1 MNRALGIV
9 IATLLLVSAA
19 FAQMEPPKPGP
30 EHKKLDYFV
39 GSWAS
44 DGDMK
49 PSPFGPGGK
58 ITAIEESKWMDGGF
72 FVVIHSTYDGGAM
85 GKGTALAVMGYD
97 PDQKVYTYD
106 EYNTQGE
113 AVHSKGTVDGDT
125 WTWVNDMKM
134 GPKTIKGRFT
144 MKIVSPTLY
153 NYKYEMSEDG
163 TKWNMVMEGKDTKK
177 Q

>member
-1 MNRALGIV
+1 
-9 IATLLLVSAA
+9 
-19 FAQMEPPKPGP
+19 
-30 EHKKLDYFV
+30 
-39 GSWAS
+39 
-44 DGDMK
+44 
-49 PSPFGPGGK
+49 
-58 ITAIEESKWMDGGF
+58 
-72 FVVIHSTYDGGAM
+72 M